1 MRQVVKDYMS
11 ALFPEPICTNIEK
24 SIYNAS
30 IDACT
35 KHKIP
40 ANWEYPVYQQ
50 IYTSIFLRVKQYLLM
65 DSIKQD
71 ILSQTLLAKDVGY
84 LTGKD
89 LEPEKWNLEHLLQ
102 QDEVT
107 EDGVFQCGK
116 CGSKKT
122 TYYSLQ
128 TRSADEPMTN
138 FITCCNCKNRWKM

>member
-1 MRQVVKDYMS
+1 MREIVLKYLRDKFS
-11 ALFPEPICTNIEK
+11 EPICTNIEK
-24 SIYNAS
+24 SIFNAS
-30 IDACT
+30 IDTCT

-40 ANWEYPVYQQ
+40 ANWDYIVYQQ
-50 IYTSIFLRVKQYLLM
+50 IYVSIYLRVKQYLM
-65 DSIKQD
+65 ISSIEESIKNGVLD
-71 ILSQTLLAKDVGY
+71 ARKLGY

-89 LEPEKWNLEHLLQ
+89 LEPEKWNLESLLQ

-107 EDGVFQCGK
+107 EDGVFQCAK
-116 CGSKKT
+116 CKSRKT